1 VLEYVIKSLSAANQS
16 KEGGISYIP
25 VSKSKKKIKKLQA
38 AQIQLLQ
45 RHRGM
50 CLRQPPM
57 QIAKLNKVIE
67 IAMKG
72 EMADPA
78 Q

>member
-1 VLEYVIKSLSAANQS
+1 MYA
-16 KEGGISYIP
+16 
-25 VSKSKKKIKKLQA
+25 
-38 AQIQLLQ
+38 
-45 RHRGM
+45 
-50 CLRQPPM
+50 M